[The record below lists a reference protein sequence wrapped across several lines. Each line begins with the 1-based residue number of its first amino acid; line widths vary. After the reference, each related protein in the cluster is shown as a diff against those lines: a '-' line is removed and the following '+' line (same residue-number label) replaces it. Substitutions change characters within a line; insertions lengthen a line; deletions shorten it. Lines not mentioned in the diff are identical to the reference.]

1 MRPALKAVV
10 DVDAK
15 AEKGV
20 FLAPTTLPSKRVV
33 FSSTGPLDRDYDDVR
48 RSVSCQST
56 NNCNL
61 AKCLITLPYQ

>member
-1 MRPALKAVV
+1 MKAVV
-10 DVDAK
+10 DIDAK

-48 RSVSCQST
+48 RSVST
-56 NNCNL
+56 YLVNWTT
-61 AKCLITLPYQ
+61 LIRNRT